1 MSLYLRL
8 PYHPLPLPPLFL
20 PLLIY
25 SLIPLQNMKSLSL
38 RLLVLVGWCP
48 AERCC
53 ACRCYVS
60 IQDRVPHVM
69 ETEASSRMVLIWYIY
84 DTISLSTLLQSIPS
98 YTFICILL
106 TLTLHSSSSIS
117 ILEATYVIL
126 SCERRRASPSSAVR
140 PAQVTYSTFYC
151 DFYKRNL
158 STNLSE
164 VRSYISFTFFLI

>member
-1 MSLYLRL
+1 MLTMT
-8 PYHPLPLPPLFL
+8 P
-20 PLLIY
+20 
-25 SLIPLQNMKSLSL
+25 LSL
-38 RLLVLVGWCP
+38 RILLHVGWRP

-53 ACRCYVS
+53 ACWCYVPIQNS
-60 IQDRVPHVM
+60 IPHVM
-69 ETEASSRMVLIWYIY
+69 ETEASRMVLIWYVY

-140 PAQVTYSTFYC
+140 TAQVTYSTFYC

-158 STNLSE
+158 STNLSK